1 MNTNPQLF
9 LRVNN
14 PQALEHG
21 SLPDF
26 RPNQRGATI
35 GSQGADWQ
43 LYDSAGGVA
52 ASHAAIRWMDG
63 RYVLVDLCGQTY
75 INVDPKIHQEPLG
88 RLQIVALCDGD
99 LLKIGKY
106 FISVHLDAPLDTQS
120 YGVVHLR
127 AINLGHI
134 LGLNTAGD
142 LLHSPPITS
151 HAAQNNTP
159 PPDLALNQFTGQ
171 QGQFNSTDPLDH
183 LNPINPEPAQPVG
196 LETIP
201 LRLSTDYVAD
211 YTGTT
216 RESVALASHSIGH
229 QPMALEPLQ
238 PPAAPTTGMAT
249 DTHLASTP
257 LFNALGVPL
266 EGIDTAQAHQLIQEA
281 GRTLRTTIQA
291 LLQLY
296 QADRDNPLQLSLLGR
311 SYQAIEDNPLRM
323 NLEYEDTVQALFSG
337 QRSRVH
343 LTPERAI
350 EESMDNIN
358 KSQQAMVSAIQE
370 SLQHILQALSPDH
383 LATRFADYQ
392 RHQTGQEA
400 TDADN
405 WQLYRDYFTELTS
418 HRQSGL
424 EKMFWEVFSQTY
436 DRHMRNESQP

>member
-1 MNTNPQLF
+1 MNNSPQLF

-14 PQALEHG
+14 PQKLEHG

-26 RPNQRGATI
+26 RPDQRGATI

-43 LYDSAGGVA
+43 LYDSAGSIA
-52 ASHAAIRWMDG
+52 ANHAAIRWMDG
-63 RYVLVDLCGQTY
+63 RYVLVDLCGKTY
-75 INVDPKIHQEPLG
+75 INAHQDPLG

-99 LLKIGKY
+99 LLTIGKY
-106 FISVHLDAPLDTQS
+106 KISVHLDAPMDTQA
-120 YGVVHLR
+120 YGADHLR
-127 AINLGHI
+127 EINLSQ
-134 LGLNTAGD
+134 LMGLNAADTLLQAAPETAQLTHTTTATD
-142 LLHSPPITS
+142 LT
-151 HAAQNNTP
+151 
-159 PPDLALNQFTGQ
+159 LNQFTGQ
-171 QGQFNSTDPLDH
+171 QGQFTSTDPLAH
-183 LNPINPEPAQPVG
+183 LSPIKPEPVQPVG
-196 LETIP
+196 LTPIP
-201 LRLSTDYVAD
+201 LRLSDDYVAD

-216 RESVALASHSIGH
+216 RESVALAV
-229 QPMALEPLQ
+229 QPTGNNLMTLDPIQ
-238 PPAAPTTGMAT
+238 PTETGMAT
-249 DTHLASTP
+249 ETHLASTP

-266 EGIDTAQAHQLIQEA
+266 EGINTAQAHQLIQEA

-323 NLEYEDTVQALFSG
+323 NLDYDDTVQAMFSG

-392 RHQTGQEA
+392 RNQTGQAA

-436 DRHMRNESQP
+436 DRHMRNEPQQ

>member
-1 MNTNPQLF
+1 MNENPQLF

-26 RPNQRGATI
+26 RPSQRSATI

-43 LYDSAGGVA
+43 LHDSAGGVA

-75 INVDPKIHQEPLG
+75 INAHQDPLG
-88 RLQIVALCDGD
+88 HLQIVALCDGD
-99 LLKIGKY
+99 LLTIGKY
-106 FISVHLDAPLDTQS
+106 KISVHLDAPLDTQA
-120 YGVVHLR
+120 YGADHLR
-127 AINLGHI
+127 EINVGQLLGI
-134 LGLNTAGD
+134 NTAGD
-142 LLHSPPITS
+142 LLQRPPMRLHTEKN
-151 HAAQNNTP
+151 ATP
-159 PPDLALNQFTGQ
+159 PPDLTLNQFTGQ

-216 RESVALASHSIGH
+216 RESVALASHPTGNNI
-229 QPMALEPLQ
+229 MALDPIQ
-238 PPAAPTTGMAT
+238 PPATGMAT

-266 EGIDTAQAHQLIQEA
+266 DGIDTAQAHQLIQEA

-358 KSQQAMVSAIQE
+358 KSQQAIVSAIQE

-392 RHQTGQEA
+392 RNQTGQAA

-405 WQLYRDYFTELTS
+405 WQLYRDYFNELTS

-436 DRHMRNESQP
+436 DRHMRNEPQQ